1 MNLMEIEQATR
12 QIWPALEQKALP
24 YGVLRY
30 AQGVS
35 RRSNSLSLFPE
46 CEAQR
51 EELIASAEIFFRD
64 RQLDSIIRILDR
76 KSKASCDFQAL
87 DEMLEAQSYEL
98 QAPTKI
104 MVMDVPSTPAHEASC
119 VIEEIQLADWLKT
132 WHEFSGQKSSNF
144 AVHLK
149 MMKNIS
155 NSHCFT
161 VLKNEQGEILSCGMA
176 VISGAGVGFSCI
188 ATAQQHRGKS
198 YGQLLIKGLLDWG
211 KNRQAAYAF
220 LQVESGNSSA
230 ISLYEKLGFRELYSY
245 WYRVKK
251 MNKLMDRQEQ

>member
-46 CEAQR
+46 CEAR
-51 EELIASAEIFFRD
+51 GAELIASAEAFFRD
-64 RQLDSIIRILDR
+64 RQLDSIIRVLDQ
-76 KSKASCDFQAL
+76 KSNASCDFQAL

-104 MVMDVPSTPAHEASC
+104 MVMDVPSIPSSQPSHSLE
-119 VIEEIQLADWLKT
+119 VIQLTDWLKI
-132 WHEFSGQKSSNF
+132 WHEFSGQNPADF
-144 AVHLK
+144 EVHLK
-149 MMKNIS
+149 MMSDLS
-155 NSHCFT
+155 NTHCFA
-161 VLKNEQGEILSCGMA
+161 VLKNEQREALSCGMA
-176 VISGAGVGFSCI
+176 VISGSGVGLSCI
-188 ATAQQHRGKS
+188 ATAKQHRGKS
-198 YGQLLIKGLLDWG
+198 SGQILIEGLFDWS
-211 KNRQAAYAF
+211 KNQKATYAF
-220 LQVESGNSSA
+220 LQVESANSSA
-230 ISLYEKLGFRELYSY
+230 ISLYRKLGFRELYSY

-251 MNKLMDRQEQ
+251 MNNLISRLEQ